1 MDLKEAFYKQKDEL
15 HKLQRKVRKLEKEF
29 ANARKSSAA
38 DERIQKLLSNIQGL
52 NNKISEITGIMN
64 RYKRLYEQQQK
75 ISKVLE
81 DKLSE
86 SESKN
91 RALQW
96 QLDCLLDSHTNEG
109 LTAAEEAKAEIAA
122 LKDEVARLTARSE
135 INNSTNAGVSTAKT
149 PINLEKHIPNSRK
162 KSDLKKGGQPG
173 HEKHEMASFTEEEV
187 TETEVHA
194 LDTCPVCGGHNLE
207 ELEISIK
214 DEYDYEVI
222 VRKIRHKFIEYKCND
237 CGEIVRCPYN
247 GLVAKNQYGNVI
259 QSMALSLMNLGFV
272 SINRTR
278 KILTGFSPEAITLS
292 DGCLAKLQKRY
303 SKRLKD
309 FVGEIKSRMLSLPLL
324 YWDDTV
330 VFVDTARA
338 CMRFYGNERLALYT
352 AHLHKDLESL
362 MDDNILPA
370 LSDGTVVMHDHNTIN
385 YHQGF
390 VFRNVECIQHLERDL
405 QKIIDVAH
413 HPWAS
418 ELKELITAQIHKRK
432 ELITNEVTSFS
443 TVEVGDFINKVDSI
457 LKRAWTEW
465 SADQSRY
472 FSGDE
477 RALIFRL
484 QHYNQNYFEW
494 VKDFSIP
501 ITNNL
506 SERSLRFV
514 KTKDKVS
521 GQFQSIEY
529 ASYFADIR
537 TYLETCARNGI
548 NEFTAL
554 LRLTSGQPY
563 KLGELLG
570 EA

>member
-1 MDLKEAFYKQKDEL
+1 
-15 HKLQRKVRKLEKEF
+15 
-29 ANARKSSAA
+29 
-38 DERIQKLLSNIQGL
+38 
-52 NNKISEITGIMN
+52 
-64 RYKRLYEQQQK
+64 
-75 ISKVLE
+75 
-81 DKLSE
+81 
-86 SESKN
+86 
-91 RALQW
+91 
-96 QLDCLLDSHTNEG
+96 
-109 LTAAEEAKAEIAA
+109 
-122 LKDEVARLTARSE
+122 
-135 INNSTNAGVSTAKT
+135 
-149 PINLEKHIPNSRK
+149 
-162 KSDLKKGGQPG
+162 
-173 HEKHEMASFTEEEV
+173 
-187 TETEVHA
+187 
-194 LDTCPVCGGHNLE
+194 
-207 ELEISIK
+207 
-214 DEYDYEVI
+214 
-222 VRKIRHKFIEYKCND
+222 
-237 CGEIVRCPYN
+237 
-247 GLVAKNQYGNVI
+247 
-259 QSMALSLMNLGFV
+259 
-272 SINRTR
+272 
-278 KILTGFSPEAITLS
+278 
-292 DGCLAKLQKRY
+292 
-303 SKRLKD
+303 
-309 FVGEIKSRMLSLPLL
+309 MLSLPLL

-405 QKIIDVAH
+405 QKIIDVTH

-432 ELITNEVTSFS
+432 ELIANEVTSFS

-465 SADQSRY
+465 SADRSRY